1 MKNIQSISDNT
12 AISLS
17 LLCIIHCLALPLI
30 IVMLPAL
37 TIFNLQDE
45 AVHFWMLAAVIP
57 TSLFALTVGC
67 RKHTNYNVMGLGIVG
82 LTIILASAFV
92 GHDLLGQTGETVLTT
107 VGAIIIAVGHLINQ
121 RLCRQS
127 NCQCKS

>member
-30 IVMLPAL
+30 IVMLPTL

-45 AVHFWMLAAVIP
+45 AVHFWMLGAVIP
-57 TSLFALTVGC
+57 TSLFALTMGC
-67 RKHTNYNVMGLGIVG
+67 RKHNNYNVIGLGIVG
-82 LTIILASAFV
+82 LTIILASAFL
-92 GHDLLGQTGETVLTT
+92 GHVFGETGETVLTT
-107 VGAIIIAVGHLINQ
+107 VGAIFIAVVHLINQ

-127 NCQCKS
+127 NCQCTS

>member
-37 TIFNLQDE
+37 TTFNLEDE
-45 AVHFWMLAAVIP
+45 ATHIWMLIAVVPISAYAM
-57 TSLFALTVGC
+57 TMGC
-67 RKHTNYNVMGLGIVG
+67 RKHNNYSIMILGTVG
-82 LTIILASAFV
+82 LTILVTTA
-92 GHDLLGQTGETVLTT
+92 LLGYDILGETGESVSTT
-107 VGAIIIAVGHLINQ
+107 AGAAIIAVAHLLNQ
-121 RLCRQS
+121 RLCRRS
-127 NCQCKS
+127 NCQCES

>member
-45 AVHFWMLAAVIP
+45 AVHFWMLGAVIP
-57 TSLFALTVGC
+57 TSLFALTMGC
-67 RKHTNYNVMGLGIVG
+67 RKHNNYNVIGLGIVG
-82 LTIILASAFV
+82 LTIILASAFL
-92 GHDLLGQTGETVLTT
+92 GHVFGETGETVLTT
-107 VGAIIIAVGHLINQ
+107 VGAIFIAVVHLINQ

-127 NCQCKS
+127 NCQCTS

>member
-57 TSLFALTVGC
+57 TSLFALTMGC
-67 RKHTNYNVMGLGIVG
+67 RKHNNYNVIGLGIVG
-82 LTIILASAFV
+82 LTIILASAFL
-92 GHDLLGQTGETVLTT
+92 GHVFGETGETVLTT
-107 VGAIIIAVGHLINQ
+107 VGAIFIAVVHLINQ

-127 NCQCKS
+127 NCQCTS